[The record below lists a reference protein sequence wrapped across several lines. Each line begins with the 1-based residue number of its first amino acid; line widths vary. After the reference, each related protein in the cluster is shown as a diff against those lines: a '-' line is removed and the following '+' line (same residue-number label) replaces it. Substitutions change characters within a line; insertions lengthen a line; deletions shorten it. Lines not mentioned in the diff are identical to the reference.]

1 MFIGTVITSS
11 SLLLCGFQIVTE
23 GLSIPSPIDALL
35 NVMTA
40 VLWRWWWQR
49 GAPSNHLRSLAW
61 LGRTWLDNLMSD
73 VLSLLLDLTALA
85 SLSQITRL
93 LSRSRQSFQIVLG
106 FNRSW
111 TRTPGKHYFF
121 LRNSMIEQFNEHQE
135 RETPRSCWD
144 IFPSLDFLK
153 PPSQKDWVRSSA
165 LKI

>member
-1 MFIGTVITSS
+1 MLVSNCDRGFIH
-11 SLLLCGFQIVTE
+11 SLPNWCCPQSTM
-23 GLSIPSPIDALL
+23 
-35 NVMTA
+35 VMTA
-40 VLWRWWWQR
+40 ALTMVVAVRR
-49 GAPSNHLRSLAW
+49 SFMSPSYHALLD
-61 LGRTWLDNLMSD
+61 LTCLDRTWLDNLMSD